1 MQEGTSFMAQLM
13 KLQDYISRYE
23 LDTYRYP
30 SQFVRLK
37 KQQWEKWKESW
48 EQGELLFHEESV
60 QETKDPEKKSLISKV
75 GGLFKRRGKEEEDD
89 DLAELEL
96 DLPPSEE
103 DPEMDLKITELP
115 STEEELKHLFLDQL
129 FHFQLRWASSTLT
142 EKSYVDNSYMSDE
155 RLMYFLKRFPDNIF
169 LLYYPVFKFKN
180 APMEM
185 DIILLT
191 PTEIWCLTFLEEE
204 DGAAYIGTQERFWQK
219 KSGDSDMKVLNPMIS
234 LNRMESV
241 IFSIMKHAEAELPI
255 KKGII
260 SRNGYVDYQTSPHNL
275 HLIDKRSHEGWFEKM
290 RASHSPIK
298 NVQLKLARGLLDFCQ
313 STSFKRSG
321 WHADY
326 NPVLPADEEDG
337 S

>member
-1 MQEGTSFMAQLM
+1 MAQLI

-48 EQGELLFHEESV
+48 EQGELFLHEESG
-60 QETKDPEKKSLISKV
+60 EMEGAEKKSLITKF
-75 GGLFKRRGKEEEDD
+75 GGFFKRREKGAGDEVED
-89 DLAELEL
+89 L
-96 DLPPSEE
+96 DLYTAPSDEN
-103 DPEMDLKITELP
+103 PEMDLQITELP

-129 FHFQLRWASSTLT
+129 FHFQLRWASSTLM
-142 EKSYVDNSYMSDE
+142 EKSYVDQSYRSDE

-169 LLYYPVFKFKN
+169 LMYFPVFKFKN

-185 DIILLT
+185 DILLLT
-191 PTEIWCLTFLEEE
+191 PTEVWCLTFLEEE
-204 DGAAYIGTQERFWQK
+204 DGAAYIGSKERFWLK
-219 KSGDSDMKVLNPMIS
+219 KSGDRDTKVLNPLIS

-241 IFSIMKHAEAELPI
+241 VSSIMKHLETELPI

-260 SRNGYVDYQTSPHNL
+260 SRNGYVDYQMAPHNL
-275 HLIDKRSHEGWFEKM
+275 FLIDKRKHEEWFEKM

-298 NVQLKLARGLLDFCQ
+298 NVQLKLAKGFLDFCQ

-321 WHADY
+321 WQSDY
-326 NPVLPADEEDG
+326 EPVFHPEEEEE
-337 S
+337 

>member
-1 MQEGTSFMAQLM
+1 MAQLI

-48 EQGELLFHEESV
+48 EQGELLIHEE
-60 QETKDPEKKSLISKV
+60 ETGEMEEAEKKSLISKV
-75 GGLFKRRGKEEEDD
+75 GSLFKRRETNEED
-89 DLAELEL
+89 EQVEMY
-96 DLPPSEE
+96 LPPPEE
-103 DPEMDLKITELP
+103 DSEMDFEITEFP
-115 STEEELKHLFLDQL
+115 SSIDELKHLFLDQL
-129 FHFQLRWASSTLT
+129 FNFQLRWASSTLT
-142 EKSYVDNSYMSDE
+142 EKSYVDKSYTSDE

-169 LLYYPVFKFKN
+169 LLYYPIFKFKN

-185 DIILLT
+185 DVILLT
-191 PTEIWCLTFLEEE
+191 PTEIWCLTFLEEG
-204 DGAAYIGTQERFWQK
+204 DGAAYIGSRDRFWVK
-219 KSGDSDMKVLNPMIS
+219 KWGDKDTKVLNPMIA

-241 IFSIMKHAEAELPI
+241 IYSIMKHAEVDLPI

-260 SRNGYVDYQTSPHNL
+260 SRDGYVDYQAAPHNV
-275 HLIDKRSHEGWFEKM
+275 HSIDKRSHGQWFEKM

-298 NVQLKLARGLLDFCQ
+298 NVQLKLAKGLLDFCQ

-321 WHADY
+321 WQADY
-326 NPVLPADEEDG
+326 SPAAPQDEDRG